1 MPTHSSPT
9 PDLPIHLFAGPADWA
24 DWLEAH
30 HGTAPGVLL
39 QLAKKG
45 APFTSVTYLE
55 AVEVALCYGW
65 IDGQSKRLDEHTYLQ
80 RFTPRRAKSIWS
92 KVNRAKAEALIA
104 AGRMR
109 PAGLAEVERA
119 QLDGRWAAAYDSPA
133 TATVP
138 DDLQAALDQCPAAG
152 AFFATLSGTNR
163 YAVLF
168 RVQTARSPATR
179 QKRIADLVA
188 MLERGETL
196 YP

>member
-1 MPTHSSPT
+1 MPTRTSPA
-9 PDLPIHLFAGPADWA
+9 PEVPIRQFAGPTDWA

-30 HGTAPGVLL
+30 HATAPGVLL
-39 QLAKKG
+39 RLAKKG

-80 RFTPRRAKSIWS
+80 RFTPRRARSIWS
-92 KVNRAKAEALIA
+92 KVNRGKAEALIA
-104 AGRMR
+104 GGRMR

-119 QLDGRWAAAYDSPA
+119 RRDGRWDAAYDSPA

-138 DDLQAALDQCPAAG
+138 EDLQAALDERPAARV
-152 AFFATLSGTNR
+152 FFATLSGTNR

-168 RVQTARSPATR
+168 RIQTARSPATR
-179 QKRIADLVA
+179 AKRITDLVA
-188 MLERGETL
+188 MLERGETS